1 MDMVDLMFLLMV
13 VDLVDMLL
21 MEFEFLFDQTLVR
34 QVYDVLVVI

>member
-21 MEFEFLFDQTLVR
+21 MEFEFLFDQTLVQ